1 VGKYTARYRAKNGG
15 SFVGRTANLIAF
27 ATAILL
33 AMEHASPAS
42 LNSCANVDVI
52 GTFDDVGIHESDYG
66 INVNGT
72 FRIAD
77 EPDESR
83 QPMFNLTSIDCEKQT
98 DDAGKTS
105 LECKLTKTS
114 VYATDGKPNT
124 DTPNCSLDLSTSS
137 YVMKELQRGVLSGF
151 ESSTSC
157 YNSTLTIDKNTKR
170 VYLSFT
176 RTKAADNYDRIRPGT
191 CAAQPRTQVLMNCT
205 AWARSRKGSSAPPRY
220 CDFSN
225 SSSK

>member
-1 VGKYTARYRAKNGG
+1 M
-15 SFVGRTANLIAF
+15 GRTINLIAF
-27 ATAILL
+27 ATASLL
-33 AMEHASPAS
+33 AVEQASAAS
-42 LNSCANVDVI
+42 ANSCANVDVI
-52 GTFDDVGIHESDYG
+52 GTFDDVGLHESDYG

-77 EPDESR
+77 ESDESR

-98 DDAGKTS
+98 DDAGNAS

-114 VYATDGKPNT
+114 VYATDAKPNT
-124 DTPNCSLDLSTSS
+124 DAPNCSLDLSTSS
-137 YVMKELQRGVLSGF
+137 YMMKELQRGVLSGF

-157 YNSTLTIDKNTKR
+157 YNSTLTIDKNTNR

-176 RTKAADNYDRIRPGT
+176 RTKAADNYDRIRPDT

-205 AWARSRKGSSAPPRY
+205 GWARSRKGGSTPPRY

>member
-1 VGKYTARYRAKNGG
+1 
-15 SFVGRTANLIAF
+15 VGRTINLIAF
-27 ATAILL
+27 ATASLL
-33 AMEHASPAS
+33 ALEHASATS
-42 LNSCANVDVI
+42 ANSCANVNVI

-98 DDAGKTS
+98 DDTGKTS
-105 LECKLTKTS
+105 LECKLTKAS
-114 VYATDGKPNT
+114 VDATDAKPST
-124 DTPNCSLDLSTSS
+124 DDPNCSLDLSTFS
-137 YVMKELQRGVLSGF
+137 YIMKELQRGVLSGF

-157 YNSTLTIDKNTKR
+157 YNSTLTMDKNTSR
-170 VYLSFT
+170 IYPSFT
-176 RTKAADNYDRIRPGT
+176 RTKAADNYDRIRLGT

-205 AWARSRKGSSAPPRY
+205 GWARSRMGGSVPPRY

>member
-1 VGKYTARYRAKNGG
+1 
-15 SFVGRTANLIAF
+15 VGRSINLIAF
-27 ATAILL
+27 ATVSLL
-33 AMEHASPAS
+33 AVEHAQAASP
-42 LNSCANVDVI
+42 NSCANVDVI

-66 INVNGT
+66 INVAGT

-83 QPMFNLTSIDCEKQT
+83 QPMFNLSTIDCEKQT

-105 LECKLTKTS
+105 LECKLTKAS
-114 VYATDGKPNT
+114 VYATDAKPNT
-124 DTPNCSLDLSTSS
+124 DAPNCSLDLNTSS
-137 YVMKELQRGVLSGF
+137 YTMKELQKGVRSGF
-151 ESSTSC
+151 ETSTSC
-157 YNSTLTIDKNTKR
+157 YNSTLTIDKNTNR

-176 RTKAADNYDRIRPGT
+176 RTKAADNYDRIKPGT

-205 AWARSRKGSSAPPRY
+205 GWAGSRRGGSALSRY

>member
-1 VGKYTARYRAKNGG
+1 VQRITI
-15 SFVGRTANLIAF
+15 IAF
-27 ATAILL
+27 AL
-33 AMEHASPAS
+33 AAVFGIAPASAASP
-42 LNSCANVDVI
+42 NSCANVDVI
-52 GTFDDVGIHESDYG
+52 GTFDDVGIHESDCG
-66 INVNGT
+66 INVAGT

-83 QPMFNLTSIDCEKQT
+83 QPMFNLSTIDCEKQT

-114 VYATDGKPNT
+114 VYATDAKPNT
-124 DTPNCSLDLSTSS
+124 DAPNCSLDLSTSS
-137 YVMKELQRGVLSGF
+137 YTMKELQRGVLSGF

-157 YNSTLTIDKNTKR
+157 YNSTLTIDKNTNR

-176 RTKAADNYDRIRPGT
+176 RTKAADNYDRIKPGT

-205 AWARSRKGSSAPPRY
+205 GWARSRKGGSAPPRY